1 MLLQGMV
8 GYGCRHSVAVFV
20 SGSVE
25 IQRDT
30 HVGLQ
35 SGGKLF
41 VDDPLGFAVRSLIPR
56 QPRRCRRK
64 CRFIVTFRHPQPWNP
79 VRRSF

>member
-64 CRFIVTFRHPQPWNP
+64 CRFIVTFRLH
-79 VRRSF
+79 VMRCSVE